1 MHQAF
6 QKAQHLIPASFPS
19 GRKLGHFHGN
29 HGANVHAL
37 ALLKML
43 WKCFPSLVTSSPNV
57 AGVPLVLLGCSLEE
71 KLKHFEFC
79 NPQVKRRGV

>member
-37 ALLKML
+37 ALLEML

-71 KLKHFEFC
+71 KLKHCLKFC
-79 NPQVKRRGV
+79 NP